1 MMHLGPKESTRFNSS
16 LGAEWMWGKPS
27 VTMRMESVG
36 AEAQTL

>member
-1 MMHLGPKESTRFNSS
+1 MMHLRPKESTRCNSS

-27 VTMRMESVG
+27 VTVWMKSVG